1 MPLTK
6 ALPLAPDVRGVP
18 PKTGSVVSTF
28 ATFEAAEVAVFVTR
42 FEWFGRLTGFHGL
55 PIGAFQL
62 ALIARAIVLVACVS
76 VWALRR
82 EDERGTTSSR
92 LILPSL
98 SEAGT

>member
-1 MPLTK
+1 MG
-6 ALPLAPDVRGVP
+6 AAR
-18 PKTGSVVSTF
+18 
-28 ATFEAAEVAVFVTR
+28 ACFEAALEYAKSR
-42 FEWFGRLTGFHGL
+42 EQFGR